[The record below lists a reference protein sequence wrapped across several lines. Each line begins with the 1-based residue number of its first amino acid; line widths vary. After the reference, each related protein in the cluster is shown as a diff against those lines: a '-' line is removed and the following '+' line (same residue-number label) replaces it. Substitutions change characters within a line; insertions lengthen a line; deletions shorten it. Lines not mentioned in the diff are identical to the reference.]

1 MNVSSIDLKILLQPG
16 LGLKRWLVLLAVGI
30 ILFGIG
36 IGFTMAFSLSPKVLP
51 VLRTLTLAEIHP
63 LARGLIF
70 AVIGVALIGF
80 ALFRIYRMVVSGAV
94 LGGGKVNFLT
104 ALDTER
110 RQKQGARI
118 VAIGGGTGIS
128 TMLRG
133 LKYHTGN
140 LTAIV
145 TTSDDGGSSGLLR
158 SDLHIPPPGDARN
171 CLVALSKS
179 EPLMEELFH
188 YRFNRNSHLSGHSL
202 GNLLLAALYET
213 RGGFQQSL
221 NAAAQLLAL
230 SGRVVPV
237 CADSNLVLKAETTS
251 GQILSGESTV
261 GYTPEPLYRVWI
273 EPTDAT
279 ASEAAVE
286 AILDADAVV
295 IGPGSLY
302 TSIIPN
308 FLVNGISQAVQKTT
322 APTIFVCNVAT
333 QRHETDGYS
342 AAQHLKVFREHSGVS
357 INHLLVNSN
366 VEPLP
371 ETWNQL
377 AITPQPKID
386 DFDGTVVLADV
397 INTSMRTRH
406 DPEKLALAIVSI
418 AYNSLKS
425 TNSSIK
431 P

>member
-1 MNVSSIDLKILLQPG
+1 MNISSIDLKILLQPG
-16 LGLKRWLVLLAVGI
+16 LRLKRWLVLLSVGI
-30 ILFGIG
+30 VLFGIG
-36 IGFTMAFSLSPKVLP
+36 IGFAMTFSLSPKVLP
-51 VLRTLTLAEIHP
+51 LLRTLTLAEIHP
-63 LARGLIF
+63 LARGLVF
-70 AVIGVALIGF
+70 AVIGGAVIGF

-104 ALDTER
+104 ALDAQR
-110 RQKQGARI
+110 RQKQGVRI

-158 SDLHIPPPGDARN
+158 SDLHIPPTGDARN

-188 YRFNRNSHLSGHSL
+188 YRFNGNSSLSGHSL

-221 NAAAQLLAL
+221 NAAAQLLDL

-237 CADSNLVLKAETTS
+237 CADSNLVLKAETVS
-251 GQILSGESTV
+251 GQILNGESTV
-261 GYTPEPLYRVWI
+261 GHTPEPLDRVWI
-273 EPTDAT
+273 EPKDAT
-279 ASEAAVE
+279 ASETAVE
-286 AILDADAVV
+286 AILDAELIV

-308 FLVNGISQAVQKTT
+308 FLVNGISQAIQASSASTV
-322 APTIFVCNVAT
+322 FVCNVAT

-342 AAQHLKVFREHSGVS
+342 VAQHLQVFKEHSNVS
-357 INHLLVNSN
+357 ISHLLVNSN

-371 ETWNQL
+371 KTWNQL
-377 AITPQPKID
+377 AISPQTKVD
-386 DFDGTVVLADV
+386 QFNGTVVLADV
-397 INTSMRTRH
+397 VNTSMRTRH
-406 DPEKLALAIVSI
+406 DPEKLALAIVSV
-418 AYNSLKS
+418 AYGASKS
-425 TNSSIK
+425 TNSFITH
-431 P
+431 